1 MPLKPFHKIPDDL
14 REWGEW
20 CRNTTVEPGDATV
33 TESMLVDN
41 AATNRVLRDSQAYS
55 VIGNPTASAANPSD
69 IAAGADGVFLGRR
82 AGAVQFVSLQD
93 SDIPPT
99 IARDDEVTAEMG
111 AHEAAANPHPDY
123 VTTAELAIAEAAHEG
138 EANPHAV
145 YPLIAGTPTISGA
158 WTFGNSATRFNFTT
172 GTTAPSAGGAGA
184 LPATPAGYVTVN
196 IGGVNRQ
203 IPYY

>member
-82 AGAVQFVSLQD
+82 AGAVQFVAIQD
-93 SDIPPT
+93 SDIPST
-99 IARDDEVTAEMG
+99 LARDSEVTA
-111 AHEAAANPHPDY
+111 
-123 VTTAELAIAEAAHEG
+123 AIAAHEG
-138 EANPHAV
+138 ASDPHPTYSTAAELSSAISTHEGLADPHAV
-145 YPLIAGTPTISGA
+145 YRLFRARGH
-158 WTFGNSATRFNFTT
+158 SATQRH
-172 GTTAPSAGGAGA
+172 A
-184 LPATPAGYVTVN
+184 LTSRPARLLLLRVVPVHCLLRLRATSP
-196 IGGVNRQ
+196 
-203 IPYY
+203 